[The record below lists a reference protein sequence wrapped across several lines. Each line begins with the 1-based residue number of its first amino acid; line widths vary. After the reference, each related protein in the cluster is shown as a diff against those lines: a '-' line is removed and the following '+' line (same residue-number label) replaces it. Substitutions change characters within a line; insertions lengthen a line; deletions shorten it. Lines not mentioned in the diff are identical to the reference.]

1 MSVMSLTSTL
11 KALQPFK
18 QSTTFNCIR
27 ALQSNFST
35 TAFRSAEQP
44 TPDRPQIGASSL
56 FDNVQVEAEEKLA
69 QQDHKLAEKEYQFSS
84 RNFKTSPRK
93 LNMLARQ
100 IRNLPVDEAIRQMEF
115 SDKRSAK
122 KILHNLAFA
131 RKNAADQKGMENM
144 VVSQAWVGKGRYVRR
159 VRPHGRGQFGIMH
172 HKEAHIKFLFKEAT
186 AVSDAKTERRNIR
199 GWKEPKK
206 TWVQLNETK
215 PIYNAKSFYN
225 W

>member
-93 LNMLARQ
+93 LNMLA
-100 IRNLPVDEAIRQMEF
+100 PIRQMEF

-215 PIYNAKSFYN
+215 PIYNAKPFYN

>member
-1 MSVMSLTSTL
+1 LASAL

-18 QSTTFNCIR
+18 QVNTKNSQF
-27 ALQSNFST
+27 SFST
-35 TAFRSAEQP
+35 STLKRAEEP
-44 TPDRPQIGASSL
+44 ARPQIGASSL
-56 FDNVQVEAEEKLA
+56 FENVQVEAEEKLA
-69 QQDHKLAEKEYQFSS
+69 EKDHKIVEKEYQFSS
-84 RNFKTSPRK
+84 ANFKTSPRK

-100 IRNLPVDEAIRQMEF
+100 IRNLPVEEAIRQMEF

-144 VVSQAWVGKGRYVRR
+144 VVSQAWVGKGRYNRR
-159 VRPHGRGQFGIMH
+159 VRFHGRGQFGVMH

-186 AVSDAKTERRNIR
+186 EKSTEKTDRRNIR
-199 GWKEPKK
+199 GWTDPSK
-206 TWVQLNETK
+206 TWTSLKENK
-215 PIYNAKSFYN
+215 PIYNAKAFYN

>member
-1 MSVMSLTSTL
+1 MSVLSLTSAL

-18 QSTTFNCIR
+18 QVNTVRVLS
-27 ALQSNFST
+27 FST
-35 TAFRSAEQP
+35 TSLRRAEQP

-56 FDNVQVEAEEKLA
+56 FENVQVEAEEKLA
-69 QQDHKLAEKEYQFSS
+69 QQDRKITEKEYQFSS
-84 RNFKTSPRK
+84 GNFKTSPRK

-100 IRNLPVDEAIRQMEF
+100 IRNLPVEEAIRQMEF

-159 VRPHGRGQFGIMH
+159 VRAHGRGQFGVMH
-172 HKEAHIKFLFKEAT
+172 HKEAHIKFLFKEA
-186 AVSDAKTERRNIR
+186 AEKSTEKEDRRNIR
-199 GWKEPKK
+199 GWNDPKK
-206 TWVQLNETK
+206 TWTPLKENK
-215 PIYNAKSFYN
+215 PIYNAKAFYN